1 MMEIRTLNRQ
11 QLDAFVRDPAF
22 ERLPFIPISRH
33 RALSHMANPRAEDDD
48 VLLLLAYD
56 EGAMVGYLGVLPDL
70 LHRDGRTER
79 CGWLSCMWVDDAQ
92 RGKGIAKQLLQRAFE
107 AWENRILV
115 TEFTPAAKILYDRSG
130 IFRPLAD
137 PVGLRLYIRSDL
149 ATLLPPKHAFF
160 KRNTAL
166 LHAFDRAVNLLIDLR
181 FRWSGSPPG
190 KEGSGEVVFQEKRF
204 TLQRVEEVDDEAIAF
219 IERHRSDELLNRG
232 RTELNW
238 MLRNPWLI
246 SAPELD
252 PLNARYHFSAVAR
265 CFAFHALK
273 VRDAEGR
280 LRAFLIL
287 SQRDGSVKLPYLYHD
302 GDLGLVW
309 AAMRHEL
316 LRLGAATFSVFHPA
330 LCDHLRQHDD
340 LSLRQRPLQRHYI
353 VSTVFNDFLG
363 SGPFTLQ
370 DGDADCAFT

>member
-1 MMEIRTLNRQ
+1 MMEIRILNRQ

-22 ERLPFIPISRH
+22 ELLPFIPISRH
-33 RALSHMANPRAEDDD
+33 RALSHMANPRVQNDD

-56 EGAMVGYLGVLPDL
+56 EGAMVGYLGVLPDR
-70 LHRDGRTER
+70 LHRDSRSER

-149 ATLLPPKHAFF
+149 ATLLPPKRGFF
-160 KRNTAL
+160 KRNVPLLRFIDRAANAL
-166 LHAFDRAVNLLIDLR
+166 LQLRLPRRALP
-181 FRWSGSPPG
+181 SGV
-190 KEGSGEVVFQEKRF
+190 KVE
-204 TLQRVEEVDDEAIAF
+204 RVTDVDEEAITF

-232 RTELNW
+232 RAELNW
-238 MLRNPWLI
+238 MLCHPWLI

-265 CFAFHALK
+265 CFAFHAIK

-287 SQRDGSVKLPYLYHD
+287 SQRDGFVKLPYLYHD

-309 AAMRHEL
+309 TVVRHEL
-316 LRLGAATFSVFHPA
+316 LRLRAATFSVFHPA